1 MKYIIKPKDEVIR
14 SEIVIDLFPTQVCNY
29 KCSYCFT
36 DFTNAFI
43 GEHQN
48 VIFNSE
54 KFDILLDNIPH
65 NRNILF
71 HILGGEPT
79 LIPSILDITQRII
92 DTKNRVCVVTNG
104 SMLYKLQFQDEV
116 HLEVSIHE
124 EYIDDEYIDNMVK
137 GIANNPNCNG
147 IELAINISADFETV
161 KSNIKRVVDSV
172 LELKQSN
179 VCIKLNPIICEDHT
193 DNHEIDYDAVVE
205 YFGIQDDMAS
215 GDDSVYIL
223 TNTIT
228 GVEKEISFL
237 DHIHIYER
245 RNHSFEGC
253 FCITNTYEI
262 TNNFDLYNACGSD
275 VKIGNILD
283 DPSLLTNITNQFR
296 LCDSLHCNAG
306 CYMDTTKHFDL
317 DGEL

>member
-43 GEHQN
+43 GENLN
-48 VIFNSE
+48 VTFNKE

-65 NRNILF
+65 DRNILF

-79 LIPSILDITQRII
+79 LIPSILNITQRII

-104 SMLYKLQFQDEV
+104 SMLYKLKFQDEV

-124 EYIDDEYIDNMVK
+124 EYIDDMYIENMVN
-137 GIANNPNCNG
+137 GIANNANCVG
-147 IELAINISADFETV
+147 IELAVNISENFENV
-161 KSNIKRVVDSV
+161 KANIKKIVDRVVA
-172 LELKQSN
+172 LNQSN
-179 VCIKLNPIICEDHT
+179 VCVKLNPIICEDHN
-193 DNHEIDYDAVVE
+193 DNHEVDYDAVVE
-205 YFGIQDDMAS
+205 YFGIQDDISS
-215 GDDSVYIL
+215 GGGTYIL

-228 GVEKEISFL
+228 KESKEISFL
-237 DHIHIYER
+237 DHIHIYEK
-245 RNHSFEGC
+245 RNNSFKGC

-262 TNNFDLYNACGSD
+262 TNNFDLYNACGSST
-275 VKIGNILD
+275 KLGNILD
-283 DPSLLTNITNQFR
+283 DPSLLTNISNQFM
-296 LCDSLHCNAG
+296 LCNSLHCNAG